1 MALERI
7 IMHWTAGAHT
17 ANSTDKRHYHE
28 IVQGDGSRVRG
39 NYLPEAN
46 ISTADGHYAAH
57 VRKFNTGSIG
67 ISMAAMAGAKHSPFD
82 AGNHPI
88 TKKQLAAFV
97 KVVAEYAD
105 TYDIPITRQTI
116 LSHSEVSLIHDKPQ
130 PGKWDINWIPGMK
143 RPGNPIKVGDK
154 LREMIAQAH
163 AEMFE
168 SGPALAGGNKEGAV
182 DDLAA
187 HILEFFESNRL

>member
-7 IMHWTAGAHT
+7 IMHWTAGGHT

-39 NYLPEAN
+39 DHLPEAN

-67 ISMAAMAGAKHSPFD
+67 LSMAAMAGAKHSPFD
-82 AGNHPI
+82 AGDHPI

-105 TYDIPITRQTI
+105 TYDIPITRQTV
-116 LSHSEVSLIHDKPQ
+116 LSHSEVPLIHNKPQ

-143 RPGNPIKVGDK
+143 RPGNPIEVGDK
-154 LREMIAQAH
+154 LREMIRAAQDDI
-163 AEMFE
+163 FE
-168 SGPALAGGNKEGAV
+168 STVAAVDGVNAGAV
-182 DDLAA
+182 NDLAA
-187 HILEFFESNRL
+187 HILEFFESNRV